1 MNPTSGQTAYR
12 LPWLR
17 EYGEFMRTLWRI
29 IAGLFR
35 WSWRVLNFIREFILN
50 LFLIVLILAGVGIWL
65 QLSSASSSEPV
76 QQGALKVDLSGVLV
90 DKPSVSNRLSRIS
103 RQLLG
108 ASSDRLQENSLFDVV
123 DAIRQAKSDKN
134 ITGMVLDLRDFAGG
148 DQPSLQYVGKA
159 LREFR
164 DAGKPIFALGDSY
177 SQAQYY
183 LASYATKVYL
193 SPQGTVDLHG
203 FATNGL
209 YYKSLLDKLKVSSH
223 VFRVGTYKSAVEPF
237 LRDDMSPEARDAD
250 GRWVGQLWQNYLNTV
265 SANRQITPQ
274 QLFPGAAGIISGLQ
288 AVQGDTA
295 KYALD
300 NKLVDV
306 LDSRAAADRE
316 LVKTFGWDKASNDYR
331 NVSIYDYNVK
341 QPTQQDGNIA
351 VILASGA
358 IMDGEESAGNVG
370 GDTTAAQIRDA
381 RLDDKI
387 KAIVLRVNSPGGSVT
402 ASEAIREELA
412 AAHDAGKPVVVSMG
426 GMAASGGYWIS
437 TPADYIVAAPS
448 TLTGSIGIFG
458 VINTVENSLS
468 SIGVHSDGVATSPLA
483 DVSTTKALPT
493 EVQQLMQ
500 LTIENGYRNFV
511 GLVAASRHKTP
522 QQIDAIAQGH
532 VWTGSDAKANGLV
545 DALGDFDDAVA
556 KAAELAKVAKPELSW
571 YQDDPGMIDLLLNQ
585 MNASAQAVLPAALKV
600 WLPAPVS
607 EVMGALQAQPGL
619 MNNLNDPQNRYAF
632 CLTCG
637 NVR

>member
-1 MNPTSGQTAYR
+1 
-12 LPWLR
+12 
-17 EYGEFMRTLWRI
+17 MRTLWRMI
-29 IAGLFR
+29 TGLFR

-65 QLSSASSSEPV
+65 QLSSAGNSEPV
-76 QQGALKVDLSGVLV
+76 QQGALKVDLSGMLV

-108 ASSDRLQENSLFDVV
+108 ANSDRLQENSLFDVV
-123 DAIRQAKSDKN
+123 DAIRQAKTDSN
-134 ITGMVLDLRDFAGG
+134 IIGIVLDLRDFAGG

-164 DAGKPIFALGDSY
+164 DSGKPVYALGDSY

-183 LASYATKVYL
+183 LASFANKIWL

-209 YYKSLLDKLKVSSH
+209 YYKTLLEKLKVSSH

-237 LRDDMSPEARDAD
+237 LRDNMSPDARDAD
-250 GRWVGQLWQNYLNTV
+250 SRWITQLWQNYLNTV
-265 SANRQITPQ
+265 SANRQITPE
-274 QLFPGAAGIISGLQ
+274 QLFPGAAGVISGLE

-295 KYALD
+295 KYALN
-300 NKLVDV
+300 NKLVDT
-306 LDSRAAADRE
+306 LSSRAAADQA
-316 LVKTFGWDKASNDYR
+316 LAKTFGWDKANNDYR
-331 NVSIYDYNVK
+331 YVSIYDYRLK
-341 QPTQQDGNIA
+341 QPAQQKGNIA

-370 GDTTAAQIRDA
+370 GDTTAAQIREA
-381 RLDDKI
+381 RLDPAI

-412 AAHDAGKPVVVSMG
+412 AAHEAGKPVVVSMG

-437 TPADYIVAAPS
+437 TPADYIIAAPS

-458 VINTVENSLS
+458 VINTVENSLDA
-468 SIGVHSDGVATSPLA
+468 IGVHTDGVATSPLA
-483 DVSTTKALPT
+483 DVATTKTLPA

-500 LTIENGYRNFV
+500 LTIENGYRNFI

-522 QQIDAIAQGH
+522 EQIDAIAQGH
-532 VWTGSDAKANGLV
+532 VWTGSDAKGNGLV

-556 KAAELAKVAKPELSW
+556 KAASLASVKQPALNW
-571 YQDDPGMIDLLLNQ
+571 YQDEPGMLDLLLNQ
-585 MNASAQAVLPAALKV
+585 MSASAQAVLPDALKI
-600 WLPAPVS
+600 WLPAPVQDVVS
-607 EVMGALQAQPGL
+607 AMQSQPGL
-619 MNNLNDPQNRYAF
+619 LGKLNDPQNRYAF
-632 CLTCG
+632 CLNCG
-637 NVR
+637 SVR

>member
-1 MNPTSGQTAYR
+1 
-12 LPWLR
+12 
-17 EYGEFMRTLWRI
+17 MRTLWRI

-35 WSWRVLNFIREFILN
+35 WGWRVLNFIREFILN

-65 QLSSASSSEPV
+65 QVSGSGSSEPV
-76 QQGALKVDLSGVLV
+76 QQGALKVDLTGVLV
-90 DKPSVSNRLSRIS
+90 DKPSVSNRLSRIG

-108 ASSDRLQENSLFDVV
+108 TSSDRLQENSLFDVV

-134 ITGMVLDLRDFAGG
+134 ITGIVLDLRDFAGG

-164 DAGKPIFALGDSY
+164 DSGKPVYAIGDSY

-183 LASYATKVYL
+183 LASYANKVYL

-209 YYKSLLDKLKVSSH
+209 YYKTLLDKLKVNSH

-250 GRWVGQLWQNYLNTV
+250 SRWIGQLWQNYLNTV
-265 SANRQITPQ
+265 SANRQITPE

-295 KYALD
+295 KYALN
-300 NKLVDV
+300 NKLVDA
-306 LDSRAAADRE
+306 LESRASADQE
-316 LVKTFGWDKASNDYR
+316 LIKTFGWDKQNNDYR
-331 NVSIYDYNVK
+331 NVSIYDYTVK

-351 VILASGA
+351 VVMASGA
-358 IMDGEESAGNVG
+358 IMDGEETAGNVG

-381 RLDDKI
+381 RLDPKI
-387 KAIVLRVNSPGGSVT
+387 KAIILRVNSPGGSVT

-412 AAHDAGKPVVVSMG
+412 AAHAAGKPVVVSMG

-437 TPADYIVAAPS
+437 TPADYIVANPS

-468 SIGVHSDGVATSPLA
+468 TIGVHTDGVATSPLA
-483 DVSTTKALPT
+483 DVATTKALPT

-522 QQIDAIAQGH
+522 EQINEIAQGH

-545 DALGDFDDAVA
+545 DALGDFDDAIS
-556 KAAELAKVAKPELSW
+556 KAAELAKITTPQLSW
-571 YQDDPGMIDLLLNQ
+571 YQDDPGMLDLLLNQ
-585 MNASAQAVLPAALKV
+585 MSASASAIMPEALKV
-600 WLPAPVS
+600 WLPAPMLD
-607 EVMGALQAQPGL
+607 VMSAMKKQPGL
-619 MNNLNDPQNRYAF
+619 FDNLNDPQNRYAF
-632 CLTCG
+632 CLNCG
-637 NVR
+637 QVK

>member
-1 MNPTSGQTAYR
+1 
-12 LPWLR
+12 
-17 EYGEFMRTLWRI
+17 MRTLWRI

-35 WSWRVLNFIREFILN
+35 WGWRVLNFIREFILN

-65 QLSSASSSEPV
+65 QVSGSGSSEPV
-76 QQGALKVDLSGVLV
+76 QQGALKVDLTGVLV
-90 DKPSVSNRLSRIS
+90 DKPSVSNRLSRIG

-108 ASSDRLQENSLFDVV
+108 TSSDRLQENSLFDVV

-134 ITGMVLDLRDFAGG
+134 ITGIVLDLRDFAGG

-164 DAGKPIFALGDSY
+164 DSGKPVYAIGDSY

-183 LASYATKVYL
+183 LASYANKVYL

-209 YYKSLLDKLKVSSH
+209 YYKTLLDKLKVNSH

-250 GRWVGQLWQNYLNTV
+250 SRWIGQLWQNYLNTV
-265 SANRQITPQ
+265 SANRQITPE

-295 KYALD
+295 KYALN
-300 NKLVDV
+300 NKLVDA
-306 LDSRAAADRE
+306 LESRASADQE
-316 LVKTFGWDKASNDYR
+316 LIKTFGWDKQNNDYR
-331 NVSIYDYNVK
+331 NVSIYDYTVK

-351 VILASGA
+351 VVMASGA
-358 IMDGEESAGNVG
+358 IMDGEETAGNVG

-381 RLDDKI
+381 RLDPKI
-387 KAIVLRVNSPGGSVT
+387 KAIILRVNSPGGSVT

-412 AAHDAGKPVVVSMG
+412 AAHAAGKPVVVSMG

-437 TPADYIVAAPS
+437 TPADYIVANPS

-468 SIGVHSDGVATSPLA
+468 TIGVHTDGVATSPLA
-483 DVSTTKALPT
+483 DVATTKALPT

-522 QQIDAIAQGH
+522 EQINEIAQGH

-545 DALGDFDDAVA
+545 DALGDFDDAVS
-556 KAAELAKVAKPELSW
+556 KAAELAKITTPQLSW
-571 YQDDPGMIDLLLNQ
+571 YQDDPGMLDLLLNQ
-585 MNASAQAVLPAALKV
+585 MSASASAIMPEALKV
-600 WLPAPVS
+600 WLPAPMLD
-607 EVMGALQAQPGL
+607 VMSAMKKQPGL
-619 MNNLNDPQNRYAF
+619 FDNLNDPQNRYAF
-632 CLTCG
+632 CLNCG
-637 NVR
+637 QVK